1 MTIPLPCLVWIVY
14 NASTNVELATLS
26 NVSHSWREIV
36 VQCIIRAVGE
46 EEEEEEEEEEGRV
59 LSALI
64 PPPSVFC
71 RLLLPSMIRY
81 YLYQNSNR
89 SHSSQ
94 EKYHKQQ
101 YKQQRQIEEEET
113 YCVAWFHPDGI
124 KFKQLP
130 ILEDDNNNDTL
141 DCGERNQN
149 TGGSM
154 ASKQSTSSPSRSVDV
169 AHNRQNNDKTIV
181 TISCVYQWNGYSA
194 AIDVLK
200 PFGYTPSFLTRVQQ
214 VSAVFY
220 LI

>member
-46 EEEEEEEEEEGRV
+46 EEEEEEGRV

-64 PPPSVFC
+64 PPPSLFC

-81 YLYQNSNR
+81 YFCQNSSR

-94 EKYHKQQ
+94 EKYHEQK
-101 YKQQRQIEEEET
+101 YKQQQQIEEET

-141 DCGERNQN
+141 DLGERNQN

-169 AHNRQNNDKTIV
+169 AHNRQNNDKTIE